1 MNNTYIILQYIY
13 LICTNSIYNDNKPP
27 NVVIQ
32 NVENPDDV
40 LDDTVKTLDGTQ
52 NEENIVDNN
61 TTNNEETNDT
71 VVEEGQGENLDG
83 GDQVE

>member
-1 MNNTYIILQYIY
+1 MLT
-13 LICTNSIYNDNKPP
+13 CRGMGS
-27 NVVIQ
+27 
-32 NVENPDDV
+32 V

>member
-1 MNNTYIILQYIY
+1 M
-13 LICTNSIYNDNKPP
+13 
-27 NVVIQ
+27 
-32 NVENPDDV
+32 

-83 GDQVE
+83 GDQVEEK